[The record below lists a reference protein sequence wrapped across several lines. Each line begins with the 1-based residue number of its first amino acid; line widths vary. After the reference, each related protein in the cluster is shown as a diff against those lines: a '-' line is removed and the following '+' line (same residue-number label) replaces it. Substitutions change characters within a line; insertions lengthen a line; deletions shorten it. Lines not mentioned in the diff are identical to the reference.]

1 MEFKKFSTTAGS
13 FNVPDKSEFAALEN
27 KVPVTGMNLEP
38 IVPEDQVF
46 KPASNANR
54 DLIQSVTDQR
64 NSVDRLKIDF

>member
-1 MEFKKFSTTAGS
+1 M
-13 FNVPDKSEFAALEN
+13 PDKNEFAALEN

>member
-13 FNVPDKSEFAALEN
+13 FNVPDKNEFAAQEN

-46 KPASNANR
+46 KPASNAIETLYNR
-54 DLIQSVTDQR
+54 FRIKGIV
-64 NSVDRLKIDF
+64 